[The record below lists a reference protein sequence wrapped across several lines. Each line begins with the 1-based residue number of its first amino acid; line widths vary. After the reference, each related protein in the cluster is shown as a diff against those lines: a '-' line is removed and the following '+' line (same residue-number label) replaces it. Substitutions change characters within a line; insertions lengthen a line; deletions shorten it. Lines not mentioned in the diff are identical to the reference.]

1 MYGFSGYATNS
12 YGSERQSAISQIIR
26 LGARVMQDVY
36 GMALVFARR
45 TATLTITSVYGLA
58 TAFSRPNSSRT
69 FQDPTQP
76 NTMRL
81 P

>member
-1 MYGFSGYATNS
+1 MFGNSGYGTNA

-26 LGARVMQDVY
+26 LGIRVFQDVY
-36 GMALVFARR
+36 GTALSF
-45 TATLTITSVYGLA
+45 IM
-58 TAFSRPNSSRT
+58 PNSART

-76 NTMRL
+76 QTMKL